1 MPVCVVAANA
11 CTTAGLPKSSHPI
24 SCHDNRLLS
33 DYRSIYLL
41 SAILQSFEETAKW
54 AAAVE
59 RHENRSSKRNP
70 KNRIESNR
78 FESREKNRMNA
89 TNRTTDPVSIYML
102 VFFCFQVFVINRLK
116 QQATTL
122 YQPCPWRTRRRRR
135 RPASASTTEWVNHPV
150 HNYLQSIGNNFL
162 LLLKCNNWKKSS
174 NFCIDLSPL
183 SLTSRRRHSHPPLVP
198 SQQHLL
204 YSYIWCRVLNSS
216 FEYIFLPMR
225 MSINPLRGQ
234 RVVVCS
240 LMKM

>member
-70 KNRIESNR
+70 KESTNQID
-78 FESREKNRMNA
+78 SNREKNRMNA

-102 VFFCFQVFVINRLK
+102 VFFCFQFFVINRLK

-135 RPASASTTEWVNHPV
+135 PASASTTEWVNHPV
-150 HNYLQSIGNNFL
+150 RHYLQSIY
-162 LLLKCNNWKKSS
+162 
-174 NFCIDLSPL
+174 
-183 SLTSRRRHSHPPLVP
+183 R
-198 SQQHLL
+198 QQLFAAFEMQQPKEVFELL
-204 YSYIWCRVLNSS
+204 YR
-216 FEYIFLPMR
+216 FESTFIDQPATAQPPTVNTLPAA
-225 MSINPLRGQ
+225 P
-234 RVVVCS
+234 VVQLHLVAVF
-240 LMKM
+240 